1 MTTATEGVRSD
12 MEITITTDRNPE
24 AWGAECDEMLAD
36 KAAWILAQK
45 LADDAEEEWPEADV
59 LFGTEHVV
67 SGGSGNLVQVTG
79 TRDFTLA
86 NDISQRIGDW
96 AEDQWEAALEIAIE
110 SSIA

>member
-1 MTTATEGVRSD
+1 MTADEALSAIRDHAAADPPSPALTAEVF
-12 MEITITTDRNPE
+12 
-24 AWGAECDEMLAD
+24 
-36 KAAWILAQK
+36 
-45 LADDAEEEWPEADV
+45 
-59 LFGTEHVV
+59 FGTENVV
-67 SGGSGNLVQVTG
+67 SGGSTTLVEVTG

>member
-1 MTTATEGVRSD
+1 

-24 AWGAECDEMLAD
+24 GWGAECDEILAQ
-36 KAAWILAQK
+36 KAAEILAQK
-45 LADDAEEEWPEADV
+45 LADDAQEEWPEAEV
-59 LFGTEHVV
+59 FFGTENVV
-67 SGGSGNLVQVTG
+67 SGGSTTLVEVTG